1 MRALLRWFPLWLALL
16 APALA
21 GSPSPKVLHVGVG
34 VDPQDLDPQIITGIP
49 EARILRALCEGLVII
64 GPDGNLAPGVAQ
76 SWETSAD
83 GLQLTFRLRPEARW
97 SDGRPLTAQD
107 FVASY
112 QRILT
117 ASLGARNAERLYPV
131 VGAEDFHRGRLQ
143 DFSRTGFAA
152 PENHLLRLTLRQP
165 ATFLLQ
171 LLTMPEWLPVPL
183 HVITQVGRPD
193 QPGNRWTRPEH
204 FVGNVA
210 FALRAWRP
218 AQPLVVARSPTYWGR
233 AAVRLDE
240 IHFHPIEDAAVEER
254 LFRQGRLHLTQTVPA
269 AKIAPYRREQPE
281 SLRIDP
287 FGGLYYYVCNT
298 RRPPFDDPRVRRALA
313 LALDREALTRHVSQA
328 GEEPAYSAVR
338 PGLAGYPGAPAFRAD
353 PTEARRLLA
362 AAGFPGGRGFPRV
375 ELLYNTAEQHRAL
388 AEAVQQRWR
397 RELGIEITL
406 LNQEWTVYLDAINRS
421 HSFQLARGGWVVAEP
436 HIHLER
442 WQTGHATNQAGWSHA
457 GYDRLLAAALAAPT
471 TAERYA
477 RYREMEAILAEEMP
491 FIPVYFHTLPRLV
504 SPKVIGYRTT
514 LEDAFPWAAVDLQP

>member
-97 SDGRPLTAQD
+97 SDGQPLTARD

-117 ASLGARNAERLYPV
+117 AGLGARNAERLYPV
-131 VGAEDFHRGRLQ
+131 VGAEDFHRGRLT

-152 PENHLLRLTLRQP
+152 PEDHLMRLTLRQP

-183 HVITQVGRPD
+183 HVITKVGRPD

-204 FVGNVA
+204 FVGNGA

-218 AQPLVVARSPTYWGR
+218 AQPLVVARSPT
-233 AAVRLDE
+233 AVPPRQT
-240 IHFHPIEDAAVEER
+240 PPDANR
-254 LFRQGRLHLTQTVPA
+254 P
-269 AKIAPYRREQPE
+269 RREDRHLPPGAAGKPAD
-281 SLRIDP
+281 RP
-287 FGGLYYYVCNT
+287 V
-298 RRPPFDDPRVRRALA
+298 RRPLLLRV
-313 LALDREALTRHVSQA
+313 QY
-328 GEEPAYSAVR
+328 PAPPLR
-338 PGLAGYPGAPAFRAD
+338 
-353 PTEARRLLA
+353 
-362 AAGFPGGRGFPRV
+362 
-375 ELLYNTAEQHRAL
+375 
-388 AEAVQQRWR
+388 
-397 RELGIEITL
+397 
-406 LNQEWTVYLDAINRS
+406 
-421 HSFQLARGGWVVAEP
+421 
-436 HIHLER
+436 
-442 WQTGHATNQAGWSHA
+442 
-457 GYDRLLAAALAAPT
+457 
-471 TAERYA
+471 
-477 RYREMEAILAEEMP
+477 
-491 FIPVYFHTLPRLV
+491 
-504 SPKVIGYRTT
+504 
-514 LEDAFPWAAVDLQP
+514 